1 MRRLTLLVVLV
12 AFIFS
17 CGGQWPVLQC
27 IAWVNMVREYSEIVP
42 LAKAVEMTFSGQNPC
57 AICKAIAGKE
67 AVGRHQ
73 SRRSALSTK
82 RKLFSLILLL
92 PQGRGSTVTPQIF
105 EVTQAVS
112 LLSRSEPPRR
122 LHLVLLKLG

>member
-42 LAKAVEMTFSGQNPC
+42 LAKAVEMTFSGQYPC
-57 AICKAIAGKE
+57 AICKAIAEKK
-67 AVGRHQ
+67 Q
-73 SRRSALSTK
+73 SEDIKADGLLK
-82 RKLFSLILLL
+82 HEKKIVSLILLF
-92 PQGRGSTVTPQIF
+92 QGRGSTVTPQIF
-105 EVTQAVS
+105 EVTKQFLA
-112 LLSRSEPPRR
+112 SRSEPPPTPPPR
-122 LHLVLLKLG
+122 LA